1 MSLPRVAGHPDYSSS
16 GTSMFIPEIWS
27 GKLLTKLYAKNVL
40 AAISNTDYEGEIKDF
55 GDTVFIRTIP
65 DGTINEYSKGQDLT
79 FERLESP
86 AVTLLIDHGRYFG
99 AVVDSVDAYQSD
111 IKLLDKWTTM
121 YGEKMANNIDTH
133 VLASIKADVH
143 ADNKDAT
150 AGAISTDINLGAAG
164 AALQITKVNVIDFIV
179 DCGTVLG
186 EKNVPKD
193 GAWMVV
199 PEWFGGII
207 MKSDLK
213 DASMTG
219 DGKSVL
225 RNGRIGVIWP
235 FEIFLSNQLP
245 AALGSGADAARTCY
259 DVPFGNKM
267 GLTFASQFVQTKRFD
282 PERTFGEGIK
292 SLNVFGHKITMPE
305 ALGCG
310 YVRK

>member
-1 MSLPRVAGHPDYSSS
+1 MSLPRVAGHPDYSVT
-16 GTSMFIPEIWS
+16 GTSMFIPVIWS

-55 GDTVFIRTIP
+55 GDTVVIRTIP
-65 DGTINEYSKGQDLT
+65 TGTINTYSKGQDLT

-86 AVTLLIDHGRYFG
+86 AISLQIDHGRYFG

-121 YGEKMANNIDTH
+121 YGELMANNIDTH
-133 VLASIKADVH
+133 VLASLRAGAH
-143 ADNKDAT
+143 ARNVGST
-150 AGAISTDINLGAAG
+150 AGVISQDINLGVAG
-164 AALQITKVNVIDFIV
+164 TALQITKANVLEFIV
-179 DCGTVLG
+179 DCGVCLG
-186 EKNVPKD
+186 EQNVPKE
-193 GAWMVV
+193 GAWMVC

-225 RNGRIGVIWP
+225 RNGRIGIIWP
-235 FEIFLSNQLP
+235 FEIYLSNQTP
-245 AALGSGADAARTCY
+245 AALGSGGDAARTCY

-267 GLTFASQFVQTKRFD
+267 GLTFASQFVQTKRFE

-292 SLNVFGHKITMPE
+292 SLNVFGHQITMPE
-305 ALGCG
+305 AIGCG